1 MTIQAGVAPG
11 SQAAG
16 RAPVAA
22 RQDRRFFLGMAVA
35 IALIVFVGFAPTFY
49 LRGLYHPEPLAS
61 VFHIHGLV
69 FTSWVVLFVVQ
80 TALVSARRTD
90 IHRRLGLLGG
100 ALALL
105 MLVVGYMAA
114 VTAARR
120 GFTTPGLPPPLVFFV
135 VPIFD
140 LLVFAVLVGSGLYL
154 RRTPAAHKRLMLL
167 ATLAVLT
174 AAIARLPY
182 VLPLGPPAFF
192 GLTDLLVL
200 AAIVYDRLTRG
211 RVHPALVWGGLF
223 LIVSQPLRLAI
234 SGTDAWLRFAT
245 WLTR

>member
-1 MTIQAGVAPG
+1 MTTQAGPAPG
-11 SQAAG
+11 FQAAG
-16 RAPVAA
+16 WVPVAG
-22 RQDRRFFLGMAVA
+22 RHDRRFFLGMAVT

-49 LRGLYHPEPLAS
+49 LRGLYHPEPLLS
-61 VFHIHGLV
+61 VFQFHGLV
-69 FTSWVVLFVVQ
+69 FTCWVVLFVVQ

-120 GFTTPGLPPPLVFFV
+120 GFATPGLPPPLVFFV

-167 ATLAVLT
+167 STLAVLT

-234 SGTDAWLRFAT
+234 GGTDAWLAFAT